1 MQKVV
6 QPSPPLLKEH
16 TSLPVIIL
24 CLITAVGQCQGVWG
38 SGKTRPQ
45 WGVGPCAQGSSVL
58 CGCVFLD
65 EIPGKIFF
73 LGCQSLVLLLVL
85 SSFPVPRGLPVLKTT
100 ESEYSPSQIITC
112 ELPSYLLVFNKLYEE
127 RNSRLLENVVY
138 VLQIITLRVYS
149 EQELLCLLIYI
160 YRENLRSAQ

>member
-45 WGVGPCAQGSSVL
+45 WGVGPCDQGSSVL

-100 ESEYSPSQIITC
+100 EC
-112 ELPSYLLVFNKLYEE
+112 ELPSSLLVFNKLYEE